1 MGLIVHRVEVV
12 GGSEAQN
19 TRDLGWCK
27 TVLSGPAKGGG
38 ENPVSGA
45 GTEVEA
51 DFAQANGGIAPNGAL
66 FVLGLQLREE
76 LHQLHG
82 EVGLI

>member
-1 MGLIVHRVEVV
+1 M
-12 GGSEAQN
+12 
-19 TRDLGWCK
+19 
-27 TVLSGPAKGGG
+27 
-38 ENPVSGA
+38 SGA
-45 GTEVEA
+45 GTEVRA

-66 FVLGLQLREE
+66 FVLGLQLCEE